1 LFIYFFLQNVQ
12 SLEIGLKVNL
22 ELLNYKKIN
31 YFDKIN
37 FLIKIILIL
46 LTDLRVI
53 KKYKDLNKIN
63 FKI

>member
-1 LFIYFFLQNVQ
+1 MFIYFFLQNVQ